1 MLNITNHQEN
11 ADQKHIELSHLLEW
25 LSLEREHKWRERG
38 EKQYGTPLM
47 RIWTCIAIG
56 RDSMEI
62 PQEIKIR
69 TTILVLDSA
78 ILLLGYISEGN
89 ENHYLEEISE
99 FLQKI

>member
-1 MLNITNHQEN
+1 
-11 ADQKHIELSHLLEW
+11 
-25 LSLEREHKWRERG
+25 
-38 EKQYGTPLM
+38 
-47 RIWTCIAIG
+47 
-56 RDSMEI
+56 MEI